1 MSLFPVAGAFR
12 PLLEAKRT
20 HPQARSRPA
29 RERQRRPDMALSV
42 QCQCG
47 NSYDLK
53 DEYAGKLVRCPKCQ
67 AVSRPEKSAYTPTSQ
82 ADPVFDRDIF
92 LLRQKH
98 LAINEKYTVSDESG
112 TPIVY
117 IERPAHL
124 LRNVFALLVGVIAAV
139 AAVAVV
145 IGGAAL
151 VLGKDALKDALP
163 LVNLVTWVVGFG
175 TLAVVGSAVS
185 KKRHITFYRDEAK
198 RERLLEILQDKKLQ
212 FIIATFTVR
221 DARGQK
227 LARLRKNYVYNIF
240 RKRWEIRTMAGQV
253 AFVAKEDSI
262 ILSLL
267 RRVLGPMF
275 GLLRTNYV
283 FLGAD
288 GRSVLGE
295 FKRKMTILD
304 RYALDLKRD
313 RQRKLDRR
321 LALALGVMLDT
332 GERR

>member
-1 MSLFPVAGAFR
+1 
-12 PLLEAKRT
+12 
-20 HPQARSRPA
+20 
-29 RERQRRPDMALSV
+29 MALSV
-42 QCQCG
+42 RCQCG
-47 NSYDLK
+47 NTYDLK
-53 DEYAGKLVRCPKCQ
+53 DEYAGRLVRCPKCQ
-67 AVSRPEKSAYTPTSQ
+67 AVSRAERSPYSPTSQ

-98 LAINEKYTVSDESG
+98 LAINEKYTVSDEAG

-117 IERPAHL
+117 VERPAHL
-124 LRNVFALLVGVIAAV
+124 LRNVLALFVGFIAA
-139 AAVAVV
+139 AVV
-145 IGGAAL
+145 TAL
-151 VLGKDALKDALP
+151 VTTALVFALGKDAARDVFP
-163 LVNLVTWVVGFG
+163 LVGWPVALLSFV
-175 TLAVVGSAVS
+175 LAGSAAS

-198 RERLLEILQDKKLQ
+198 RERLLEIRQDKKLQ
-212 FIIATFTVR
+212 LIIATFTVR
-221 DARGQK
+221 DARGQSI
-227 LARLRKNYVYNIF
+227 ARLRKNYLYNVF

-275 GLLRTNYV
+275 GLLRTNYIFV
-283 FLGAD
+283 GSD

-313 RQRKLDRR
+313 RHRKLDRR

>member
-1 MSLFPVAGAFR
+1 
-12 PLLEAKRT
+12 
-20 HPQARSRPA
+20 
-29 RERQRRPDMALSV
+29 MALSV

-67 AVSRPEKSAYTPTSQ
+67 AVSRAEKSAYTPTSQ

-117 IERPAHL
+117 VERPAHL
-124 LRNVFALLVGVIAAV
+124 LRNLLALIVGLAAMAVMIIVVAMVLVFAL
-139 AAVAVV
+139 
-145 IGGAAL
+145 
-151 VLGKDALKDALP
+151 GKDVAMSVLP
-163 LVNLVTWVVGFG
+163 LVGWPVGILTFVV
-175 TLAVVGSAVS
+175 AGSAAS

-198 RERLLEILQDKKLQ
+198 RERLLEILQDKKIQL
-212 FIIATFTVR
+212 IIATFTVR

-227 LARLRKNYVYNIF
+227 LARLRKNYIYNIF

-283 FLGAD
+283 FLGSD

>member
-1 MSLFPVAGAFR
+1 
-12 PLLEAKRT
+12 
-20 HPQARSRPA
+20 
-29 RERQRRPDMALSV
+29 MALSV

-47 NSYDLK
+47 NTYDLK
-53 DEYAGKLVRCPKCQ
+53 DEYAGRLVRCPKCQ
-67 AVSRPEKSAYTPTSQ
+67 AVSRAERSAYTPMSQ

-117 IERPAHL
+117 VERPAHL
-124 LRNVFALLVGVIAAV
+124 LRNLLALLVGAAAAIAVFSVFVAGATTLGKGALPAAV
-139 AAVAVV
+139 VL
-145 IGGAAL
+145 IGGAAAF
-151 VLGKDALKDALP
+151 V
-163 LVNLVTWVVGFG
+163 
-175 TLAVVGSAVS
+175 TLAVAGSAAS

-198 RERLLEILQDKKLQ
+198 RERLLEILQDRKLQ
-212 FIIATFTVR
+212 IIIATFTVR
-221 DARGQK
+221 DARGQPI
-227 LARLRKNYVYNIF
+227 ASLRKNYLYNIF
-240 RKRWEIRTMAGQV
+240 RKRWEIRTLAGQV

-267 RRVLGPMF
+267 RRVLGPMY
-275 GLLRTNYV
+275 GLLRTNFIIV
-283 FLGAD
+283 GPD

-295 FKRKMTILD
+295 FQRKMTILD
-304 RYALDLKRD
+304 RYALDVKRD

-321 LALALGVMLDT
+321 LALALAVMLDT

>member
-1 MSLFPVAGAFR
+1 MP
-12 PLLEAKRT
+12 
-20 HPQARSRPA
+20 
-29 RERQRRPDMALSV
+29 LSV

-47 NSYDLK
+47 NTYDLK
-53 DEYAGKLVRCPKCQ
+53 DEYAGRLVRCPKCQ
-67 AVSRPEKSAYTPTSQ
+67 AVSRAERSAYTPSSQ
-82 ADPVFDRDIF
+82 ADPVFDRDVF

-98 LAINEKYTVSDESG
+98 LAISEKYTVSDESG
-112 TPIVY
+112 APIVHV
-117 IERPAHL
+117 ERPLHFFRNL
-124 LRNVFALLVGVIAAV
+124 LAIL
-139 AAVAVV
+139 
-145 IGGAAL
+145 GGAAAAIA
-151 VLGKDALKDALP
+151 VFSVFVSGAVALGKGPLPAALLIAGWPVTFLT
-163 LVNLVTWVVGFG
+163 LV
-175 TLAVVGSAVS
+175 VVGSALS
-185 KKRHITFYRDEAK
+185 KKRHITFYRDEQK
-198 RERLLEILQDKKLQ
+198 RERLLEILQDRKLQ
-212 FIIATFTVR
+212 IIVATYTVR
-221 DARGQK
+221 DARGQP

-240 RKRWEIRTMAGQV
+240 RKRWEIRTLADQV

-283 FLGAD
+283 FFGPD

-313 RQRKLDRR
+313 RHRKLDRR

>member
-1 MSLFPVAGAFR
+1 
-12 PLLEAKRT
+12 
-20 HPQARSRPA
+20 
-29 RERQRRPDMALSV
+29 MALSV

-47 NSYDLK
+47 NTYDLK

-67 AVSRPEKSAYTPTSQ
+67 SVSRAERSAYTPQSQ

-98 LAINEKYTVSDESG
+98 LAISEKYTVSDESG
-112 TPIVY
+112 SPIVY

-124 LRNVFALLVGVIAAV
+124 LRNLLALLVGVAAAIGVFSLLV
-139 AAVAVV
+139 AGAVTL
-145 IGGAAL
+145 GSKGPLPTAL
-151 VLGKDALKDALP
+151 VLAGWPAAFLAL
-163 LVNLVTWVVGFG
+163 V
-175 TLAVVGSAVS
+175 VVGSALS

-212 FIIATFTVR
+212 LIIATFTVR
-221 DARGQK
+221 DANGQQ
-227 LARLRKNYVYNIF
+227 LAQLRKNYVYNIF

-275 GLLRTNYV
+275 GLLRTNYIFV
-283 FLGAD
+283 GPD

-313 RQRKLDRR
+313 RHRKLDRR

>member
-1 MSLFPVAGAFR
+1 
-12 PLLEAKRT
+12 
-20 HPQARSRPA
+20 
-29 RERQRRPDMALSV
+29 
-42 QCQCG
+42 
-47 NSYDLK
+47 
-53 DEYAGKLVRCPKCQ
+53 GKLVRCPKCQ
-67 AVSRPEKSAYTPTSQ
+67 SVSRAERGAYSPTSQ
-82 ADPVFDRDIF
+82 ADPVFDRDVF

-98 LAINEKYTVSDESG
+98 LAINEKYTVSDEAG

-124 LRNVFALLVGVIAAV
+124 LRNVLALIVGLVAMVV
-139 AAVAVV
+139 AVAVV
-145 IGGAAL
+145 IGGAVVA
-151 VLGKDALKDALP
+151 LGKDAVAYAP
-163 LVNLVTWVVGFG
+163 LVGWPVGLL
-175 TLAVVGSAVS
+175 TLAVVGSAAS

-198 RERLLEILQDKKLQ
+198 RERLLEILQDKKIQL
-212 FIIATFTVR
+212 IIATFTVR
-221 DARGQK
+221 DARGQPI
-227 LARLRKNYVYNIF
+227 ARLRKNYVYNIF
-240 RKRWEIRTMAGQV
+240 RKRWEIRTMADQV
-253 AFVAKEDSI
+253 AFVAREDSI

-283 FLGAD
+283 LLGSD

-313 RQRKLDRR
+313 RHRKLDRR

>member
-1 MSLFPVAGAFR
+1 
-12 PLLEAKRT
+12 
-20 HPQARSRPA
+20 
-29 RERQRRPDMALSV
+29 MALSV
-42 QCQCG
+42 KCQCG
-47 NSYDLK
+47 NSYELK
-53 DEYAGKLVRCPKCQ
+53 DEYAGRLVRCPKCQ
-67 AVSRPEKSAYTPTSQ
+67 SVSRAERGAYAPTSQ

-117 IERPAHL
+117 VERPAHL
-124 LRNVFALLVGVIAAV
+124 LRNLLALIVGLV
-139 AAVAVV
+139 AVAVV
-145 IGGAAL
+145 LVVFVGGAGL
-151 VLGKDALKDALP
+151 VLGKDALPYL
-163 LVNLVTWVVGFG
+163 
-175 TLAVVGSAVS
+175 TLAAWPLALLTLVIVGSAVS

-212 FIIATFTVR
+212 LIIATFTVR
-221 DARGQK
+221 DARGQAI
-227 LARLRKNYVYNIF
+227 ARLRKNYIYNIF

-253 AFVAKEDSI
+253 AFVAMEDSI

-283 FLGAD
+283 FLGPD

-313 RQRKLDRR
+313 RHRKLDRR

>member
-1 MSLFPVAGAFR
+1 
-12 PLLEAKRT
+12 
-20 HPQARSRPA
+20 
-29 RERQRRPDMALSV
+29 MALSV

-47 NSYDLK
+47 NTYDLK

-67 AVSRPEKSAYTPTSQ
+67 SVSRAEKSAYSPMSQ

-117 IERPAHL
+117 VERPAHL
-124 LRNVFALLVGVIAAV
+124 LRNLFALLLGAIAAIAAFGALAAVGGLLGKSPVAGVIFLLA
-139 AAVAVV
+139 
-145 IGGAAL
+145 GPAAL
-151 VLGKDALKDALP
+151 A
-163 LVNLVTWVVGFG
+163 
-175 TLAVVGSAVS
+175 TLAVVGSAAS

-198 RERLLEILQDKKLQ
+198 QERLLEILQDRKIQL
-212 FIIATFTVR
+212 IIATFTVR

-227 LARLRKNYVYNIF
+227 LARLRKNYIYNIF

-283 FLGAD
+283 FLAPD

>member
-1 MSLFPVAGAFR
+1 
-12 PLLEAKRT
+12 
-20 HPQARSRPA
+20 
-29 RERQRRPDMALSV
+29 MALSV

-47 NSYDLK
+47 NKYDLK
-53 DEYAGKLVRCPKCQ
+53 DEYAGRLVRCPKCQ
-67 AVSRPEKSAYTPTSQ
+67 AVSRAERSGYTANSQ

-112 TPIVY
+112 TPIVFV
-117 IERPAHL
+117 ERPAHL
-124 LRNVFALLVGVIAAV
+124 LRNLLALIVGVAAAIAVFFVFVTVAEAVGKGPLQAALILLGAPAAFVALAV
-139 AAVAVV
+139 A
-145 IGGAAL
+145 
-151 VLGKDALKDALP
+151 
-163 LVNLVTWVVGFG
+163 
-175 TLAVVGSAVS
+175 GSAAS

-198 RERLLEILQDKKLQ
+198 RERLLEIRQDKKLQ
-212 FIIATFTVR
+212 IVIATFTVR
-221 DARGQK
+221 DARGQPI
-227 LARLRKNYVYNIF
+227 ARFRKNYLYNIF
-240 RKRWEIRTMAGQV
+240 RKRWEIRTLAGQV
-253 AFVAKEDSI
+253 AYVAKEDSI

-267 RRVLGPMF
+267 RRVLGPMY
-275 GLLRTNYV
+275 GLLRTN
-283 FLGAD
+283 FIILGPD

-304 RYALDLKRD
+304 RYALDLTRD

>member
-1 MSLFPVAGAFR
+1 
-12 PLLEAKRT
+12 
-20 HPQARSRPA
+20 
-29 RERQRRPDMALSV
+29 MALSI

-53 DEYAGKLVRCPKCQ
+53 DEYAGRLVRCPKCQ
-67 AVSRPEKSAYTPTSQ
+67 AVSRAERSPYSPASQ

-92 LLRQKH
+92 LLRQQH
-98 LAINEKYTVSDESG
+98 LAINEKYTVSDEAGS
-112 TPIVY
+112 PIVFV
-117 IERPAHL
+117 ERPAHL
-124 LRNVFALLVGVIAAV
+124 LRNLLALFVGLAAAIVTVGVV
-139 AAVAVV
+139 AAAGVA
-145 IGGAAL
+145 
-151 VLGKDALKDALP
+151 LGKGTLQSVLLLASWP
-163 LVNLVTWVVGFG
+163 LAFIA
-175 TLAVVGSAVS
+175 LAVVGSAVS
-185 KKRHITFYRDEAK
+185 KKRHITFYRDEGK

-212 FIIATFTVR
+212 FVIATFTVH
-221 DARGQK
+221 DAGGQPI
-227 LARLRKNYVYNIF
+227 ARLRKNYLYNIF

-283 FLGAD
+283 IVGPD
-288 GRSVLGE
+288 GRSLLGE

-313 RQRKLDRR
+313 RHRKLDRR

>member
-1 MSLFPVAGAFR
+1 
-12 PLLEAKRT
+12 
-20 HPQARSRPA
+20 
-29 RERQRRPDMALSV
+29 MALSV

-47 NSYDLK
+47 NTYDLK
-53 DEYAGKLVRCPKCQ
+53 DEYAGKLIRCPKCQ
-67 AVSRPEKSAYTPTSQ
+67 AVSRAERTAYSATSQ

-117 IERPAHL
+117 VERPAHL
-124 LRNVFALLVGVIAAV
+124 LRNLLALVVGLVAT
-139 AAVAVV
+139 VAVV
-145 IGGAAL
+145 SLIAGAL
-151 VLGKDALKDALP
+151 VLALGKEVAPAVLP
-163 LVNLVTWVVGFG
+163 LVGWPLGLLTFVI
-175 TLAVVGSAVS
+175 AGSAAS

-198 RERLLEILQDKKLQ
+198 RDRLLEILQDKKLQ

-221 DARGQK
+221 DARGQPI
-227 LARLRKNYVYNIF
+227 ARLRKNYIYNIF
-240 RKRWEIRTMAGQV
+240 RKQWEIRTMAGQV

-267 RRVLGPMF
+267 RRVLGPML
-275 GLLRTNYV
+275 GLLRTNFI

-288 GRSVLGE
+288 ERSVLGE
-295 FKRKMTILD
+295 FTRKMTILD

-313 RQRKLDRR
+313 RHRKLDRR

>member
-1 MSLFPVAGAFR
+1 
-12 PLLEAKRT
+12 
-20 HPQARSRPA
+20 
-29 RERQRRPDMALSV
+29 MALSV

-47 NSYDLK
+47 NTYDLK
-53 DEYAGKLVRCPKCQ
+53 DEYAGKLIRCPKCQ
-67 AVSRPEKSAYTPTSQ
+67 AVSRAERSAYSATSQ

-117 IERPAHL
+117 VERPAHL
-124 LRNVFALLVGVIAAV
+124 LRNLLALVVGLVATAVVVGLIAA
-139 AAVAVV
+139 ALAVA
-145 IGGAAL
+145 
-151 VLGKDALKDALP
+151 LGKEVAPTVLP
-163 LVNLVTWVVGFG
+163 LVGWPVGLLTFVI
-175 TLAVVGSAVS
+175 AGSAAS

-212 FIIATFTVR
+212 LIIATFTVR
-221 DARGQK
+221 DARGQPI
-227 LARLRKNYVYNIF
+227 ARLRKNYIYNIF

-253 AFVAKEDSI
+253 GFVAKEDSI

-267 RRVLGPMF
+267 RRVLGPML
-275 GLLRTNYV
+275 GLLRTNYI
-283 FLGAD
+283 FLGPD
-288 GRSVLGE
+288 ERSVLGE
-295 FKRKMTILD
+295 FTRKMTILD

-313 RQRKLDRR
+313 RHRKLDRR

>member
-1 MSLFPVAGAFR
+1 
-12 PLLEAKRT
+12 
-20 HPQARSRPA
+20 
-29 RERQRRPDMALSV
+29 MALSV

-53 DEYAGKLVRCPKCQ
+53 DEYAGRLVRCPKCQ
-67 AVSRPEKSAYTPTSQ
+67 AVSRAERSPYSPTSQ

-112 TPIVY
+112 SPIVY
-117 IERPAHL
+117 VERPAHL
-124 LRNVFALLVGVIAAV
+124 LRNLLALFVGLAAAIVTVGVV
-139 AAVAVV
+139 AAAGVA
-145 IGGAAL
+145 
-151 VLGKDALKDALP
+151 LGKGALQSVLLLASWP
-163 LVNLVTWVVGFG
+163 LAFIA
-175 TLAVVGSAVS
+175 LAVVGSAVS

-212 FIIATFTVR
+212 FVIATFTVQ
-221 DARGQK
+221 DAGGQPI
-227 LARLRKNYVYNIF
+227 ARLRKNYLYNIF

-283 FLGAD
+283 IVGPD
-288 GRSVLGE
+288 GRSLLGE

-304 RYALDLKRD
+304 RYALDVKRD
-313 RQRKLDRR
+313 RHRKLDRR

>member
-1 MSLFPVAGAFR
+1 
-12 PLLEAKRT
+12 
-20 HPQARSRPA
+20 
-29 RERQRRPDMALSV
+29 MALSV

-47 NSYDLK
+47 NTYDLK
-53 DEYAGKLVRCPKCQ
+53 DEYAGRLVRCPKCQ
-67 AVSRPEKSAYTPTSQ
+67 SVSRADRSAYTPQSE
-82 ADPVFDRDIF
+82 ADPIFDRDIF

-112 TPIVY
+112 SPIVY
-117 IERPAHL
+117 VERPAHL
-124 LRNVFALLVGVIAAV
+124 LRNLLALLVGLAATV
-139 AAVAVV
+139 VV
-145 IGGAAL
+145 IGLVAAAL
-151 VLGKDALKDALP
+151 VLALGKDAALSALP
-163 LVNLVTWVVGFG
+163 FVGWPVGFL
-175 TLAVVGSAVS
+175 TFVVVGSAAS

-212 FIIATFTVR
+212 LIIATFTVR
-221 DARGQK
+221 DMRGQPV
-227 LARLRKNYVYNIF
+227 ARLRKNYIYNIF

-253 AFVAKEDSI
+253 AFVAMEDSI

-267 RRVLGPMF
+267 RRVLGPLF

-283 FLGAD
+283 FLGPD

-313 RQRKLDRR
+313 RHRKLDRR

>member
-1 MSLFPVAGAFR
+1 LGKEAGATYA
-12 PLLEAKRT
+12 PLAAWPL
-20 HPQARSRPA
+20 
-29 RERQRRPDMALSV
+29 
-42 QCQCG
+42 
-47 NSYDLK
+47 
-53 DEYAGKLVRCPKCQ
+53 
-67 AVSRPEKSAYTPTSQ
+67 
-82 ADPVFDRDIF
+82 
-92 LLRQKH
+92 
-98 LAINEKYTVSDESG
+98 
-112 TPIVY
+112 
-117 IERPAHL
+117 
-124 LRNVFALLVGVIAAV
+124 ALL
-139 AAVAVV
+139 
-145 IGGAAL
+145 
-151 VLGKDALKDALP
+151 
-163 LVNLVTWVVGFG
+163 

-198 RERLLEILQDKKLQ
+198 RERLLEILQDKKIQL
-212 FIIATFTVR
+212 IIATFTVR

-227 LARLRKNYVYNIF
+227 LARLRKNYLYNVF

-283 FLGAD
+283 FLGSD

>member
-1 MSLFPVAGAFR
+1 
-12 PLLEAKRT
+12 
-20 HPQARSRPA
+20 
-29 RERQRRPDMALSV
+29 MALSV

-47 NSYDLK
+47 NTYDLK
-53 DEYAGKLVRCPKCQ
+53 DEYAGRLVRCPKCQ
-67 AVSRPEKSAYTPTSQ
+67 AVSRADRSAYSPTSQ

-112 TPIVY
+112 APIVY
-117 IERPAHL
+117 VERPAHL
-124 LRNVFALLVGVIAAV
+124 LRNLLALIVGAAAGIGAFIALAAVGGLLGKNAAAQVLFLAAGPTSLVAALLVASAA
-139 AAVAVV
+139 
-145 IGGAAL
+145 
-151 VLGKDALKDALP
+151 
-163 LVNLVTWVVGFG
+163 
-175 TLAVVGSAVS
+175 S

-198 RERLLEILQDKKLQ
+198 RDRLLEIRQDKKLQ

-221 DARGQK
+221 DARGQPI
-227 LARLRKNYVYNIF
+227 ARLRKNYIYNIF
-240 RKRWEIRTMAGQV
+240 RKRWEIRTMAGQI

-275 GLLRTNYV
+275 GLLRTNYI
-283 FLGAD
+283 FLGPD
-288 GRSVLGE
+288 ERSMLGE

>member
-1 MSLFPVAGAFR
+1 
-12 PLLEAKRT
+12 
-20 HPQARSRPA
+20 
-29 RERQRRPDMALSV
+29 MALSV

-47 NSYDLK
+47 NTYDLK

-67 AVSRPEKSAYTPTSQ
+67 SVSRAERGAYSPTSQ
-82 ADPVFDRDIF
+82 ADPVFDRDVF

-98 LAINEKYTVSDESG
+98 LAINEKYTVSDEAG

-124 LRNVFALLVGVIAAV
+124 LRNVLALIVGLVAMVV
-139 AAVAVV
+139 AVAVV
-145 IGGAAL
+145 IGGAVVA
-151 VLGKDALKDALP
+151 LGKDAVAYAP
-163 LVNLVTWVVGFG
+163 LVGWPVGLL
-175 TLAVVGSAVS
+175 TLAVVGSAAS

-198 RERLLEILQDKKLQ
+198 RERLLEILQDKKIQL
-212 FIIATFTVR
+212 IIATFTVR
-221 DARGQK
+221 DARGQPI
-227 LARLRKNYVYNIF
+227 ARLRKNYVYNIF
-240 RKRWEIRTMAGQV
+240 RKRWEIRTMADQV
-253 AFVAKEDSI
+253 AFVAREDSI

-283 FLGAD
+283 LLGSD

-313 RQRKLDRR
+313 RHRKLDRR

>member
-1 MSLFPVAGAFR
+1 
-12 PLLEAKRT
+12 
-20 HPQARSRPA
+20 
-29 RERQRRPDMALSV
+29 MALSV

-47 NSYDLK
+47 NTYDLK
-53 DEYAGKLVRCPKCQ
+53 DEYAGRLVRCPKCQ
-67 AVSRPEKSAYTPTSQ
+67 AVSRAERSAYTPMSQ

-117 IERPAHL
+117 VERPAHL
-124 LRNVFALLVGVIAAV
+124 LRNLLALLVGAAAAMAVFSIFVAGATALGKGALPAAV
-139 AAVAVV
+139 VLV
-145 IGGAAL
+145 GGVAAL
-151 VLGKDALKDALP
+151 TA
-163 LVNLVTWVVGFG
+163 
-175 TLAVVGSAVS
+175 LAVVGSAAS

-198 RERLLEILQDKKLQ
+198 RERLLEILQDRKLQ
-212 FIIATFTVR
+212 IIVATYTVR
-221 DARGQK
+221 DASGQP
-227 LARLRKNYVYNIF
+227 LARLRKNFLYNMF
-240 RKRWEIRTMAGQV
+240 RKRWEIRTLAGQV

-267 RRVLGPMF
+267 RRVLGPMY
-275 GLLRTNYV
+275 GLLRTNFIIV
-283 FLGAD
+283 GPD

-295 FKRKMTILD
+295 FQRKMTILD
-304 RYALDLKRD
+304 RYALDVKRD

-321 LALALGVMLDT
+321 LALALAVLLDT

>member
-1 MSLFPVAGAFR
+1 
-12 PLLEAKRT
+12 
-20 HPQARSRPA
+20 
-29 RERQRRPDMALSV
+29 MALSV

-47 NSYDLK
+47 NTYDLK

-67 AVSRPEKSAYTPTSQ
+67 SVSRAEKSAFTPTSQ
-82 ADPVFDRDIF
+82 ADPVFDRDVF

-117 IERPAHL
+117 VERPAHL
-124 LRNVFALLVGVIAAV
+124 LRNLLALLVGVVAALAVFSLFVAGAV
-139 AAVAVV
+139 ALGKGALP
-145 IGGAAL
+145 AAL
-151 VLGKDALKDALP
+151 LMAGWPAAFVA
-163 LVNLVTWVVGFG
+163 
-175 TLAVVGSAVS
+175 LAVVGSAVS

-198 RERLLEILQDKKLQ
+198 RERLLEILQDRKLQ
-212 FIIATFTVR
+212 LIIATFTVR

-227 LARLRKNYVYNIF
+227 LARLRKNYIYNIF

-275 GLLRTNYV
+275 GLLRTNYIV
-283 FLGAD
+283 LGAD

>member
-1 MSLFPVAGAFR
+1 
-12 PLLEAKRT
+12 
-20 HPQARSRPA
+20 
-29 RERQRRPDMALSV
+29 MALSV

-53 DEYAGKLVRCPKCQ
+53 DEYAGRLVRCPKCQ
-67 AVSRPEKSAYTPTSQ
+67 AVSRAERSAYSPTSQ

-117 IERPAHL
+117 VERPAHL
-124 LRNVFALLVGVIAAV
+124 LRNVLALLLGLIAAV
-139 AAVAVV
+139 TVLGAVAGAGVALGNGAVPTAVV
-145 IGGAAL
+145 LASWPAAFLAL
-151 VLGKDALKDALP
+151 VI
-163 LVNLVTWVVGFG
+163 
-175 TLAVVGSAVS
+175 VGSAAS

-221 DARGQK
+221 DARGQPM
-227 LARLRKNYVYNIF
+227 ARLRKNYLYNIF
-240 RKRWEIRTMAGQV
+240 RKRWEILTMAGQV

-283 FLGAD
+283 IVGPD
-288 GRSVLGE
+288 GRSLLGE

-313 RQRKLDRR
+313 RHRKLDRR

>member
-1 MSLFPVAGAFR
+1 
-12 PLLEAKRT
+12 
-20 HPQARSRPA
+20 
-29 RERQRRPDMALSV
+29 MALSV

-67 AVSRPEKSAYTPTSQ
+67 AVSRADKGAYTPTSQ

-112 TPIVY
+112 APIVY
-117 IERPAHL
+117 VERPAHL
-124 LRNVFALLVGVIAAV
+124 LRNVLALFLGLIAMVVVLGVVVGAGALL
-139 AAVAVV
+139 
-145 IGGAAL
+145 
-151 VLGKDALKDALP
+151 LGKEALP
-163 LVNLVTWVVGFG
+163 YLSLVGWPIGFL
-175 TLAVVGSAVS
+175 TVAVVGSAAS

-198 RERLLEILQDKKLQ
+198 RERLLEILQDKKIQL
-212 FIIATFTVR
+212 IIATFTVR

-227 LARLRKNYVYNIF
+227 LARLRKNYIYNIF

-253 AFVAKEDSI
+253 AFVAMEDSI

-283 FLGAD
+283 FLGPD

-321 LALALGVMLDT
+321 LALALGVILDT